1 VHLFDE
7 VNIMKSWQIF
17 IISLVLTISFS
28 LFSSASDKP
37 TTTAPLF
44 TGMSTHHHPITTK
57 SSQAQRY
64 FDQGL
69 VLAYGFNHAEAARS
83 FREAIKLDPDCA
95 MCNWGLAYVLGPN
108 INAKMEDDAVPESY
122 QAIQQAVKLAKNSSE
137 SEQAYIQALT
147 KRYADVPVADRSSL
161 DIAYAEAMKQVT
173 QQYPDDLDAATI
185 YAEALMDTMPWD
197 YWTEEKEP
205 KPETQEVLDTLE
217 SILERDPNHPGAN
230 HLYIHAVE
238 AVRPQQ
244 GIAAADR
251 LGNLVPGSGHLVHM
265 PSHIYIRVGRYR
277 DAAIANQK
285 AIAVDNDYITQCHA
299 QGVYPLAYM
308 PHNHHFLWFAAT
320 LEGDSQL
327 ATTTGKNVA
336 AMVDPQ
342 MMREPGMGTLQHFY
356 SVPLFT
362 SIRFGQWNE
371 ILATPQ
377 PEADLKYPTGVW
389 HYARGLAYTARGKIA
404 EAQQELEQLNLL
416 AQDPELE
423 AVTIWDINTTQNILK
438 IATEVL
444 TGELAAK
451 QGKYPQAIAHLRQAV
466 TLEDAQNYN
475 EPADWSIPVRQYL
488 GAALLKDRRFAEAEQ
503 VYREDLAL
511 YPDNGWSLFGLVQS
525 LQGQGKES
533 EAKMARQQFDSA
545 WQYADVRLTA
555 SKF

>member
-1 VHLFDE
+1 
-7 VNIMKSWQIF
+7 M
-17 IISLVLTISFS
+17 
-28 LFSSASDKP
+28 
-37 TTTAPLF
+37 
-44 TGMSTHHHPITTK
+44 GTHHHPITTK

-265 PSHIYIRVGRYR
+265 PSHIYIRIGRYR

-299 QGVYPLAYM
+299 QGVYPLAYI

-320 LEGDSQL
+320 LEGNSKL
-327 ATTTGKNVA
+327 ATTAGKNVA
-336 AMVDPQ
+336 AMVDPP

-362 SIRFGQWNE
+362 SIRFGQWDE